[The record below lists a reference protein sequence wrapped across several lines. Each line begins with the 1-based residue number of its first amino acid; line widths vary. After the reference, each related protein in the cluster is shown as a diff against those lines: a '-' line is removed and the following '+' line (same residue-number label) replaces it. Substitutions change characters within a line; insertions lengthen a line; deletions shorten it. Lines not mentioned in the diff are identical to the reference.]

1 MSNHNLVRALRPTE
15 IISQLAQVEGWR
27 LTGDGPDV
35 HIEKSF
41 LFSGYYETI
50 SFVNAVAF
58 MAQASQHHPELSVTF
73 NRCTVRYQT
82 HDVAGLSNADFE
94 AAARVDALLA
104 SN

>member
-1 MSNHNLVRALRPTE
+1 MSHHKLVRALRPTE

-35 HIEKSF
+35 HIEKTF
-41 LFSGYYETI
+41 HFPGYYETMG
-50 SFVNAVAF
+50 FVNAIAF
-58 MAQASQHHPELSVTF
+58 VAQADQHHPELLVKF
-73 NRCTVRYQT
+73 NNCTVRYQT